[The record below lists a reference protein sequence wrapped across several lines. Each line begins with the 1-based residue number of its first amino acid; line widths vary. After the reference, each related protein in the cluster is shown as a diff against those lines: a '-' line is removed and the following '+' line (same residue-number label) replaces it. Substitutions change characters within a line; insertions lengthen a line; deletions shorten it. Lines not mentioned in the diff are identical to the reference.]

1 MSSIDNWE
9 KTTLRKISRLD
20 QVTDLG
26 KIAPSL
32 KPWEHTNLEI
42 WDFTPN
48 ERLDPKTQARF
59 KLIGPEWS
67 IIQQTSMIKAIHDML
82 GKRLGYL
89 VSLEEFFAQWEEG
102 FKAYPVREGKL
113 KTNYPLEPVKE
124 GETTN
129 IPAWRGDKDTRPFFI
144 EWKNKPNN
152 AKAKSPEFKK
162 IRVIEYW
169 RDRSKTKESVLL
181 TGSDSEII
189 RHILQMEYEGGGT
202 AGGDSKNIRENESI
216 LIGQPMVTFYFRE
229 FEPKESRRP
238 IEAEYSCRLMGFT
251 DNPNE
256 VTPRIELLTP
266 ANLKVLAEKIKTVFW
281 PSGDIASRFAYEKG
295 KKSCSYRDI
304 KNGYKLWILVKNEAD
319 GEKIVKKLLEV
330 QNVIFNENKL
340 VFSSVKNPVVAF
352 PETDVKIQ
360 TLGKER
366 NVRTARPEA
375 TMRFWK
381 ASIKLSL
388 WPQKI
393 TLINYD
399 GTLFQDSFLDQ
410 IAS

>member
-1 MSSIDNWE
+1 MSNKIENWE
-9 KTTLRKISRLD
+9 LATLRKISKLD

-48 ERLDPKTQARF
+48 ERLDPKDQARF

-67 IIQQTSMIKAIHDML
+67 IIQQSSMVKAIHDML

-89 VSLEEFFAQWEEG
+89 LSFEEFFSQWEEG
-102 FKAYPVREGKL
+102 FKSHPERIGKL
-113 KTNYPLEPVKE
+113 KTNYPLEPIKD
-124 GETTN
+124 GTNN
-129 IPAWRGDKDTRPFFI
+129 IPAWRGDKDTRPMFI
-144 EWKNKPNN
+144 EWKDKQNPGKTKQP
-152 AKAKSPEFKK
+152 KFKK
-162 IRVIEYW
+162 YRVIEYW
-169 RDRSKTKESVLL
+169 RNRSKPKESVILV
-181 TGSDSEII
+181 GSDAEII

-202 AGGDSKNIRENESI
+202 AGGDTKNIRENESI

-229 FEPKESRRP
+229 FEPKENRRP
-238 IEAEYSCRLMGFT
+238 IEAEYSCRLMGYT

-281 PSGDIASRFAYEKG
+281 PIGDVASRFSYEKG

-304 KNGYKLWILVKNEAD
+304 KNGYKLWIMVKTEAD
-319 GEKIVKKLLEV
+319 GENIVKKLLEV
-330 QNVIFNENKL
+330 QNVPFNENKL
-340 VFSSVKNPVVAF
+340 VFSSVKNPAVTY
-352 PETDVKIQ
+352 PETEVKIQ

-366 NVRTARPEA
+366 KVRTARPEA
-375 TMRFWK
+375 SMKFWK
-381 ASIKLSL
+381 ADIKLSL

-393 TLINYD
+393 TLLNYD